1 VFVAMDLQSAGYDE
15 AKALMGVICR
25 RL

>member
-1 VFVAMDLQSAGYDE
+1 MDLQSAGYDE